1 MRGITKHLFAIIAII
16 LRRSVDKLIPHEN
29 FMPALYEN
37 DICLIRMDS
46 PIVYTPSLLPV
57 CLPSPHIA
65 ESDDYA
71 R

>member
-1 MRGITKHLFAIIAII
+1 MRGITNTSLQLPQQ

-71 R
+71 RY

>member
-1 MRGITKHLFAIIAII
+1 M
-16 LRRSVDKLIPHEN
+16 DKLIPHEN

-65 ESDDYA
+65 KSDDYA
-71 R
+71 RY

>member
-1 MRGITKHLFAIIAII
+1 M
-16 LRRSVDKLIPHEN
+16 DKLIPHEN

-65 ESDDYA
+65 ESEDYA
-71 R
+71 RY